1 MGMFTFRD
9 GSTYEGFWRK
19 GKKHGVGIFRPAAAL
34 PSSAMRSLKGEHKYS
49 STHSHI
55 GSTQADSGPA
65 DLLPSRHA

>member
-1 MGMFTFRD
+1 VGMFTFRD

-49 STHSHI
+49 STHSHV
-55 GSTQADSGPA
+55 GSTQAHSGPA

>member
-34 PSSAMRSLKGEHKYS
+34 PSSAMRSLKGEHKLQQY
-49 STHSHI
+49 
-55 GSTQADSGPA
+55 TQP
-65 DLLPSRHA
+65 RR